1 MAMAAYC
8 ARHLSPVIA
17 SPAAYTPLDVSPAP
31 RAVADIG
38 SNSARLL
45 VVRPTDQGHLDV
57 LSDARV
63 ALRLVRDIDAS
74 GRLSRAALQRT
85 VQTLQAFTSIARRHG
100 ARTVTVVATAA
111 VRDAA
116 NRDSFVAEAQR
127 RTGATI
133 TVLSGEDEARLALVG
148 AVSALPV
155 ESGAVVDLGGGSM
168 EVAAFNRRRFRAGLT
183 LPLGSL
189 RLGDAFLKHDP
200 PRPDELAALKGH
212 VRAALVAV
220 ELPDIAVAESLVGTG
235 GTVRALAKAAR
246 GRGPAA
252 VNRLHGYELRR
263 RDVDVLVERL
273 AKLPVARRSS
283 VPGIS
288 ATRAESV
295 LGGALV
301 VQVVMELAGAEMFLV
316 SGYGVRQG
324 VILDQLGLGVPRP
337 RQVRDA
343 SVTAVLARLRGGSPG
358 SQRRRQLLAAL
369 FPVLAPKLDAGLLD
383 MAAHAARLVDAGAHL
398 DHYGR
403 WSETANL
410 VTTAD
415 LDGFTHAELS
425 TIAAVL
431 LSAGEAAIPIALRRE
446 SQVARGTL
454 ERAGVLL
461 ALADDIDRRL
471 PPRHGAAIG
480 GLGRDGRLDVGGMP
494 PMLLPA
500 ALAERCRAILRRNV
514 RELSDV
520 SHPRSRAQRPEVAV
534 EFK

>member
-1 MAMAAYC
+1 VRAN
-8 ARHLSPVIA
+8 RSPVIA
-17 SPAAYTPLDVSPAP
+17 GSAPYTPLDVSSAP

-57 LSDARV
+57 VSDARV
-63 ALRLVRDIDAS
+63 ALRLMRDIDSS

-85 VQTLQAFTSIARRHG
+85 VQTLQAFTGIARRHG
-100 ARTVTVVATAA
+100 ARTVSVVATAA
-111 VRDAA
+111 VRDAT
-116 NRDSFVAEAQR
+116 NRDGFVAEIQR
-127 RTGATI
+127 RTGAII

-168 EVAAFNRRRFRAGLT
+168 EVAAFIRRRFRAGVT
-183 LPLGSL
+183 LPLGAL
-189 RLGDAFLKHDP
+189 RLGDTFLKHDP
-200 PRPDELAALKGH
+200 PRPDEVVALREH
-212 VRAALVAV
+212 ARAALVAV
-220 ELPDIAVAESLVGTG
+220 DVTDIATAESLVGTG

-263 RDVDVLVERL
+263 RDVDALVERL
-273 AKLPVARRSS
+273 VRLPVARRSS

-288 ATRAESV
+288 GTRAESV

-301 VQVVMELAGAEMFLV
+301 VQVVMELAGTGVFLV

-343 SVTAVLARLRGGSPG
+343 SVSAVLARLRGGSPG
-358 SQRRRQLLAAL
+358 SQRRRLLLAAL
-369 FPVLAPKLDAGLLD
+369 APVLAPKLDAGLLD

-431 LSAGEAAIPIALRRE
+431 LSAGEAAIPIAVRRE
-446 SQVARGTL
+446 SGLARGAL

-471 PPRHGAAIG
+471 PPAHGASIG

-500 ALAERCRAILRRNV
+500 ALAERCRAILRRDV

-520 SHPRSRAQRPEVAV
+520 SHPRARARRPEVAV